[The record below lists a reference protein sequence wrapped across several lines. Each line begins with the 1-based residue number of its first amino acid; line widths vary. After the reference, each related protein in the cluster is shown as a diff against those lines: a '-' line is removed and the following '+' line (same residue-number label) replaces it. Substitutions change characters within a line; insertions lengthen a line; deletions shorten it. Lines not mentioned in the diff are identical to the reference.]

1 MNLDT
6 LKMRARYVL
15 AGCIVVAI
23 IALALKSPALVYVT
37 GLVALLA
44 SVAWVAAAVADA
56 AVNTK
61 KEN

>member
-15 AGCIVVAI
+15 AACIVLGI
-23 IALALKSPALVYVT
+23 LALALKSDALLFVT
-37 GLVALLA
+37 GLAAIFAIVT
-44 SVAWVAAAVADA
+44 WVASTVADA
-56 AVNTK
+56 AVHTK